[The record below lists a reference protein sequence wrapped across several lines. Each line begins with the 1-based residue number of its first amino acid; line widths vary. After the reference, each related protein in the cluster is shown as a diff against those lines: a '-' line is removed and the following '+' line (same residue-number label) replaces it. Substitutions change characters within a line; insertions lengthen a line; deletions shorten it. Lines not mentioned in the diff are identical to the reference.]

1 MPKKSAQI
9 NPFDGGLNNYSDAR
23 DIEKNEL
30 AEALNVQTNQPGKVS
45 LAPTFTNGTNLTAT
59 GINPLQG
66 QGYIVYNSDFNLS
79 GVESNTQL
87 QVFANADKYYQGVVT
102 DSDDDTFPNAR
113 FSSGLS
119 SITSPRFF
127 VADGN
132 LRISEATFQHH
143 TKFLGYVKHQQLG
156 AGSASPFLIEADTY
170 IDEPYSG
177 GVFLNDNDP
186 PNESITDGTLNLH
199 IKEKTGSTSEWV
211 DTTKSNIELFTV
223 DDDQSGENHG
233 TQTVHTS
240 TDGGVALPTNASGM
254 SKFVASTSGSETNY
268 RIVKLSN
275 GTAIDITNKS
285 VFVKIYVPSA
295 SFSYLQQEAFQIRL
309 GSSISSASN
318 SGNNA
323 FVYSVDVSLITAN
336 QFNTIELKHGSHES
350 VEGSPVSTNITSIGV
365 DVKSTSA
372 GTAVIFYASHAELG
386 DSSVGLWN
394 GQYKWYY
401 SFVYDRTQESRTRL
415 FANQTNPLSFEDK
428 ILEINVHAKK
438 HSSGWLIG
446 SSTYSER
453 PTGAN
458 IYYAEFDLDGT
469 PLDNDKKLF
478 LKVDFENGVKKPTG
492 ETFEAWGSALGNGAR
507 SHTEVQ
513 ITNPPLLDTFSTIAG
528 YSEDSK
534 LSKVIFGASTILNRR
549 AYVGN
554 VKVTDINGKTRIYS
568 DRIYKSEP
576 NGFDIFTE
584 YGYIDVA
591 INDGESITA
600 LENFQDFIL
609 QFKEQTMYLIN
620 VTKDIEYLEDTY
632 AYRGV
637 WSESAVCKT
646 TKGIAW
652 VNDYGCFLFDG
663 KQVIDLLSNKIDRSE
678 WSNLVGNKP
687 LIGFKPLSQDLLVI
701 GDYADSKAYNFNM
714 ITMSWQRIS
723 SNDGSA
729 EDELVPSDGHITN
742 LQTIKNGTLRAYQ
755 DSTTN
760 NIKSFNI
767 KTASATNYI
776 DIRTKDET
784 LEDPAQFK
792 TLKKVYITYKINDG
806 SSIPTVHYTT
816 NNATGT
822 LRNFTQSFS
831 NTSNVFT
838 TLALTPATAS
848 EANNKHSFQ
857 IVIKGMAH
865 SSFVLNDIN
874 LVYREKPLK

>member
-45 LAPTFTNGTNLTAT
+45 LAPTFENGSDINITD
-59 GINPLQG
+59 INPLQG
-66 QGYIVYNSDFNLS
+66 QGYIIYNSDFNLS
-79 GVESNTQL
+79 GVESNTEL
-87 QVFANADKYYQGVVT
+87 QVFANANKYYQGLV
-102 DSDDDTFPNAR
+102 SLDTFPNAR
-113 FSSGLS
+113 FTSGLS

-211 DTTKSNIELFTV
+211 DTSDSNVEILTKTGSV
-223 DDDQSGENHG
+223 NHG
-233 TQTVHTS
+233 TQAVHTS
-240 TDGGVALPTNASGM
+240 TDGGVALPSGASGM
-254 SKFVASTSGSETNY
+254 TKFTADTDPNNSNY
-268 RIVKLSN
+268 RISKSSG

-295 SFSYLQQEAFQIRL
+295 SFSFLQQEAFQIRL
-309 GSSISSASN
+309 GNSINSASN

-365 DVKSTSA
+365 DVKSTNP

-663 KQVIDLLSNKIDRSE
+663 KQVIDLLTNKIDRSE
-678 WSNLVGNKP
+678 WTNLVGNKP

-729 EDELVPSDGHITN
+729 EDVLVEDDKHITN
-742 LQTIKNGTLRAYQ
+742 LQTKKDGTLRAYQ
-755 DSTTN
+755 DSTTH

-767 KTASATNYI
+767 NTASATNYI